1 MQETLEQRMARLSGV
16 KQPETLEERMAR
28 LAAAQSQPAARPPLW
43 DRVKDV
49 GRAIAD
55 DPLGAAKNIGKGLV
69 QNATDL
75 VALTGT
81 TRGDYQPMMRV
92 IADEIA
98 HGDGA
103 GKRLAARAVGAASLG
118 VPALRVGGVAT
129 TMLANTAANA
139 GLGAAQTPDDPMLG
153 ATLGAVVPHV
163 MGATSRLARTATSK
177 LSRAVRPLETLSLDG
192 ATNDVLRGVES
203 SQRNV
208 IPKRRPSTGV
218 KIQPEKIDAFAEVG
232 NEPAVDFLLRLRSQR
247 ADEGLNAATVRP
259 QTPRAPVDVLAYPEG
274 YQASLDAPQAEVRAV
289 PGAEKLFVDQEVKA
303 SRVQDERIATAEQRD
318 AEARMTKE
326 VRALDGEAERAATQ
340 AEKDAVKATK
350 QAEKEQQRAANAL
363 AQEQAKAARDAEKAA
378 ATAERA
384 AQAAAKAAKLQA
396 DAAALEAAKAVGK
409 DAVKE
414 VRAQQAAEKAAQRA
428 ADAQAKADFAVQAAL
443 DAQAKRQMADEAAA
457 RTTPSVK
464 EKTVRL
470 YRVEP
475 KDLGD
480 KGEWL
485 KGALPPAD
493 YEKFVSERGRLFSD
507 NLSSLENYGHGS
519 PDKVTYYVDVPES
532 VAKRAGRKHHADDFT
547 EYLLDPESVASK
559 RPLGEAHPP
568 ATALPAETASG
579 MLNVANAQYN
589 RTQRGKMAAQAA
601 LARRK
606 PLSVASVTPEQVG
619 GAPMASGAP
628 ISPVDAP
635 TSPLAAPL
643 TPSNAPAIPEV
654 PPVVI
659 GAADAPPVS
668 PDTGAPITSPWKAS
682 EEPYMNWRTLGEGS
696 DDPFTRT
703 IAARVRGEL
712 ETPAMAEKL
721 RQLRGSASFDAQLA
735 AADDT
740 YFIQKLNL
748 DRKLTDPMKLAK
760 LTGAQK
766 QRMVQVGLENV
777 AMSKAISEEILTGNL
792 SPDDIALAHAKLD
805 MLDQGASE
813 IWQMAAREG
822 SQHGRDLGIGRMV
835 AGMSTD
841 PSVWLVRAQ
850 RALGDKPMS
859 ADVVS
864 EIMRLAKEAA
874 EACGGG

>member
-28 LAAAQSQPAARPPLW
+28 LAAAQPQPAARPPLW

-92 IADEIA
+92 IADEVA

-163 MGATSRLARTATSK
+163 MGATGRLARTATSK

-192 ATNDVLRGVES
+192 ATDDVLRGIES

-259 QTPRAPVDVLAYPEG
+259 QTPRAPADVLAHPEG

-289 PGAEKLFVDQEVKA
+289 PGAKKLFVDQEVKA

-326 VRALDGEAERAATQ
+326 VRALDGEAARAATQ
-340 AEKDAVKATK
+340 AEQDAVKAAK

-409 DAVKE
+409 DAVKD

-428 ADAQAKADFAVQAAL
+428 ADAQAKADFAAQAAL
-443 DAQAKRQMADEAAA
+443 DAQAKRALADEAAA
-457 RTTPSVK
+457 
-464 EKTVRL
+464 KTVA
-470 YRVEP
+470 
-475 KDLGD
+475 DMT
-480 KGEWL
+480 
-485 KGALPPAD
+485 PP
-493 YEKFVSERGRLFSD
+493 S
-507 NLSSLENYGHGS
+507 
-519 PDKVTYYVDVPES
+519 T
-532 VAKRAGRKHHADDFT
+532 
-547 EYLLDPESVASK
+547 
-559 RPLGEAHPP
+559 
-568 ATALPAETASG
+568 ETAAG
-579 MLNVANAQYN
+579 MLNTANAQYN

-601 LARRK
+601 LARRRGTKITPVQIEK
-606 PLSVASVTPEQVG
+606 PAPSEPSVVPDEPYVRLYRGQNAATKRGGGSEIMGLQEGNSTTGRWFTTEKDRAGGFATKEGGEVVYVDVPERLLPYFDAQRNPDAAMYAG
-619 GAPMASGAP
+619 GAPGSEFILPDEWLGKARNTNASTPEVFGEGYWRP
-628 ISPVDAP
+628 VTPVDAP
-635 TSPLAAPL
+635 AAPVAAPL

-654 PPVVI
+654 HPVASAAPEHSALPSPSLPP
-659 GAADAPPVS
+659 ADKPFL
-668 PDTGAPITSPWKAS
+668 
-682 EEPYMNWRTLGEGS
+682 NWRTLGVDPSQPDVLNKSVSSRIQEKMRDPAFVDEMRAARGS
-696 DDPFTRT
+696 TTFGAMNEEAMKSKLLQDFVADPLSLDPKKVSRLSGAE
-703 IAARVRGEL
+703 IAAIR
-712 ETPAMAEKL
+712 PIL
-721 RQLRGSASFDAQLA
+721 R
-735 AADDT
+735 
-740 YFIQKLNL
+740 
-748 DRKLTDPMKLAK
+748 
-760 LTGAQK
+760 
-766 QRMVQVGLENV
+766 ENV
-777 AMSKAISEEILTGNL
+777 ALIEVISRELQDGNL
-792 SPDDIALAHAKLD
+792 SADDIILAHQKID
-805 MLDQGASE
+805 MLEEANANTLLVVQQEVSG
-813 IWQMAAREG
+813 R
-822 SQHGRDLGIGRMV
+822 GRDLGALRQV
-835 AGMSTD
+835 ANITTD
-841 PSVWLVRAQ
+841 PAYWLMKPRRLLVGRP
-850 RALGDKPMS
+850 LG
-859 ADVVS
+859 VT
-864 EIMRLAKEAA
+864 
-874 EACGGG
+874 